1 MTLSPSFIT
10 FFFCSPILHPS
21 PQSLPT
27 LPDKRGCVVVFL
39 LLGTAEHFTPEQ
51 HISHIHMRVLN

>member
-21 PQSLPT
+21 VFPPSLT
-27 LPDKRGCVVVFL
+27 REGCVVVFL